1 MILQYVDDTAK
12 SLDGSE
18 KSLNATME
26 ELEKFYIMSGFNMN
40 NGNTQI
46 VWIGCKKYPEDKICS
61 KINFDWTTN
70 FQLLGIHYHV
80 NLIRINKLN
89 YDKNLK

>member
-26 ELEKFYIMSGFNMN
+26 LEKFYIMSGFNMN
-40 NGNTQI
+40 NGNTKI
-46 VWIGCKKYPEDKICS
+46 VWIGCKKYSEDKICS
-61 KINFDWTTN
+61 EFNFD
-70 FQLLGIHYHV
+70 
-80 NLIRINKLN
+80 
-89 YDKNLK
+89 

>member
-26 ELEKFYIMSGFNMN
+26 LEKFYIMSGFNMN
-40 NGNTQI
+40 NGNTKI
-46 VWIGCKKYPEDKICS
+46 VWIGCKKYSEDKICS
-61 KINFDWTTN
+61 ENNFEWTPNCN
-70 FQLLGIHYHV
+70 F
-80 NLIRINKLN
+80 
-89 YDKNLK
+89 

>member
-40 NGNTQI
+40 N
-46 VWIGCKKYPEDKICS
+46 CMDR
-61 KINFDWTTN
+61 
-70 FQLLGIHYHV
+70 L
-80 NLIRINKLN
+80 
-89 YDKNLK
+89 